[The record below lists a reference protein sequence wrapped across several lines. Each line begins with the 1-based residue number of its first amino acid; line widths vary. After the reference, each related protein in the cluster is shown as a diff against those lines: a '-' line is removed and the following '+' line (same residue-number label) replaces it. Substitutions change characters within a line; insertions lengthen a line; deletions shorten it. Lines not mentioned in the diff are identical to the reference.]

1 MFTIPIDQI
10 FTSQK
15 LKDSFLEISSKST
28 GLDEVSYNEFKKE
41 LSKNIGEIQNS
52 LIIGSYS
59 PEPLKKIEIDKLLTI
74 SNPIGLN

>member
-41 LSKNIGEIQNS
+41 NKSQL
-52 LIIGSYS
+52 
-59 PEPLKKIEIDKLLTI
+59 PFA
-74 SNPIGLN
+74 

>member
-15 LKDSFLEISSKST
+15 LKDSFLEISSKSI

-41 LSKNIGEIQNS
+41 LSKNKRALTPVDLCFFLAHII
-52 LIIGSYS
+52 LIIN
-59 PEPLKKIEIDKLLTI
+59 EKKGLT
-74 SNPIGLN
+74 L